1 MKPRNPPLQ
10 IATRSRSALEAM
22 CVAWSSGRLAGLEAV
37 SHVTVLEIEAPD
49 GEPNWDIGAITIAPP
64 LEEADRQRVE
74 AALASWR
81 ERFRLS

>member
-22 CVAWSSGRLAGLEAV
+22 CIAVVRRLAGLEAV

-49 GEPNWDIGAITIAPP
+49 GEPNWDIGPITIAPP
-64 LEEADRQRVE
+64 LAEADRQRVE